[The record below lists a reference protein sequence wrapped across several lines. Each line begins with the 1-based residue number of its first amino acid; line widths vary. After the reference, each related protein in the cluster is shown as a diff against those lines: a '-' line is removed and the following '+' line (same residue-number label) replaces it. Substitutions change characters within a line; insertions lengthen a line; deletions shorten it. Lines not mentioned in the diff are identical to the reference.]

1 MRLRHLTAALT
12 ATVALGLGTAAFSGT
27 ASAGTGGD
35 PAGSTASPAAACD
48 TSALHIAFDGKAAYS
63 APGEQIPVTVLM
75 TNTSDATCSL
85 QGFPSVDLK
94 AGSDTWPLLHSSGAA
109 NLVSLAPGTSARFV
123 ITYISWEQG
132 SGAEFQATSAVI
144 TPPGATTSVTLPWPG
159 SSILRQDSATHP
171 GTYVGPVTA

>member
-1 MRLRHLTAALT
+1 MRLRHLTTAIT

-35 PAGSTASPAAACD
+35 PAPLAPACD
-48 TSALHIAFDGKAAYS
+48 TAALNIAFDAKAVYS

-75 TNTSDATCSL
+75 KNTSDATCSL
-85 QGFPSVDLK
+85 HGFPGVDLK
-94 AGSDTWPLLHSSGAA
+94 AGSDTW
-109 NLVSLAPGTSARFV
+109 SLAQGGGAEDPFNLTPGTSARFL

-132 SGAEFQATSAVI
+132 SGTEFKATSAVI

-159 SSILRQDSATHP
+159 SSILRQDGATNP
-171 GTYVGPVTA
+171 GTYVGDVTP